1 MNQDYL
7 DMARQVLDRLVVDC
21 NNVPCGRVDDLA
33 IEGNPGT
40 ELKISGILIGVG
52 PASNRLPELARVIV
66 QKVFGKR
73 RVTVPW
79 SEVTV
84 ITDHIKLKSKASD
97 LGLDET
103 RSVAFKIISTL
114 PGAWKK

>member
-1 MNQDYL
+1 VSQDYL

-33 IEGNPGT
+33 IEGDPGT
-40 ELKISGILIGVG
+40 QLEIREILIGVG
-52 PASNRLPELARVIV
+52 PASARLPELARVII

-73 RVTVPW
+73 RIAIPW

-84 ITDHIKLKSKASD
+84 ITDHIKLKSSASD
-97 LGLDET
+97 LGLDEA
-103 RSVAFKIISTL
+103 RSFAFTIISSL

>member
-1 MNQDYL
+1 VNQDYL
-7 DMARQVLDRLVVDC
+7 DMVRQVLDRLVVDC

-33 IEGNPGT
+33 IQGNPGT
-40 ELKISGILIGVG
+40 QLEIREILMGVG
-52 PASNRLPELARVIV
+52 PASDRLPELARVIV

-73 RVTVPW
+73 RVAVPW

-84 ITDHIKLKSKASD
+84 ITDHIKLKSSSSD
-97 LGLDET
+97 LGLDEL
-103 RSVAFKIISTL
+103 RSFAFTIIGSL

>member
-7 DMARQVLDRLVVDC
+7 DMVRQVLDRLVVDC

-33 IEGNPGT
+33 MEGAPGT
-40 ELKISGILIGVG
+40 QLKITDILIGAG
-52 PASNRLPELARVIV
+52 PASDRLPELGRFMV
-66 QKVFGKR
+66 QKMFGKR
-73 RVTVPW
+73 CVAIPW
-79 SEVTV
+79 AEVTV
-84 ITDHIKLKSKASD
+84 ITDHIKLKSSASE

-103 RSVAFKIISTL
+103 RSRAFKIINSL